1 MLSPSQGCV
10 TKQVKWWPVTFS
22 TQSLFARGLKHHS
35 GRQTDGGPGP
45 RGRYLTHR
53 PLGSKKPKSTHSSL
67 GQGGVSGQNRRTL
80 RAQQV
85 RAKPQRGQRQ
95 AAPISPLSCPRCL
108 ACLCLGV
115 CLPLLSRSGPPSH
128 VFCTTAYAA
137 HSHPVQSQFRR
148 SRGKISRIDSDWPAW
163 VR

>member
-1 MLSPSQGCV
+1 MTS
-10 TKQVKWWPVTFS
+10 S

-35 GRQTDGGPGP
+35 GRQTDGCPEP
-45 RGRYLTHR
+45 RGRYLTQG

-85 RAKPQRGQRQ
+85 VAKPQRGQRQ
-95 AAPISPLSCPRCL
+95 AVPISPLSCPHCL

-115 CLPLLSRSGPPSH
+115 CWLLLLSRSGPPSH
-128 VFCTTAYAA
+128 VFCIAAYVA
-137 HSHPVQSQFRR
+137 HSHPGVQSQFRR
-148 SRGKISRIDSDWPAW
+148 FRGKISRIDSDWPAW